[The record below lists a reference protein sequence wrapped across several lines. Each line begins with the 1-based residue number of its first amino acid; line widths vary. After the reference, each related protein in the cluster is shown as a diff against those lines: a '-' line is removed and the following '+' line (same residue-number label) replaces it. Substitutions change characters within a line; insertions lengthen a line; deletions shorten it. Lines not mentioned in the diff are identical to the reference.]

1 MISAMRRWL
10 GFIPQERSHW
20 RRNLLL
26 AAVLLVGLTST
37 GSAGPLDPQPEPAD
51 GIVLSGTVASKISY
65 QGRLTDTSGNPLSGN
80 YNLVFQVWNAVA
92 AGSQVGSN
100 IVKNGV
106 AVSSGLFTLEVDIPQ
121 SAFNGQALWL
131 QIQVN
136 GQTLSPRQELLPVP
150 YAFSLVPGATIQGAL
165 SGTASL
171 VSVTNTNS
179 GSGRGV
185 SGKAAD
191 IGVFGWAV
199 NSDGH
204 GVSGYTSG
212 STASAIYGRS
222 DGASGYG
229 GEFWGTGAEGRGVY
243 GYATGSSG
251 IGVKGMAPGANGH
264 AIEGWAIGAH
274 GVGLWAKGAEYAAD
288 LSGKVVVRSY
298 STGNVVLEMG
308 EGLDYAEGFDVC
320 GDAEAAPGAVLVI
333 DSANPGSLTLS
344 TQPYDTRVAGIVSGA
359 NGLGSA
365 IRVGGEQFDR
375 DVALAGRV
383 YCNVDATEAAVEPGD
398 LLTTSATPG
407 YAMKVADYTRSQ
419 GAILGKAMQ
428 PLPKGAKGQILVLVT
443 LQ

>member
-1 MISAMRRWL
+1 MQNRMSIARLAL
-10 GFIPQERSHW
+10 GATMT
-20 RRNLLL
+20 LLL
-26 AAVLLVGLTST
+26 FSGSTAASPPVHDPAVVGDITL
-37 GSAGPLDPQPEPAD
+37 A
-51 GIVLSGTVASKISY
+51 GTVASRISY
-65 QGRLTDTSGNPLSGN
+65 QGRLTDAGGNPLNGS
-80 YNLVFQVWNAVA
+80 YNLVFQLWNDAA

-106 AVSSGLFTLEVDIPQ
+106 AVSGGLFTVEVDIPQ

-136 GQTLSPRQELLPVP
+136 DQTLTPRQELLPVP

-165 SGTASL
+165 SGNASL

-199 NSDGH
+199 DSDGH

-212 STASAIYGRS
+212 STASAVFGQS

-229 GEFWGTGAEGRGVY
+229 GQFWGSGATGRGVY

-320 GDAEAAPGAVLVI
+320 GDATAAPGAVLVI
-333 DSANPGSLTLS
+333 DSANPGSLTVS

-407 YAMKVADYTRSQ
+407 YAMKVVDYTRSQ